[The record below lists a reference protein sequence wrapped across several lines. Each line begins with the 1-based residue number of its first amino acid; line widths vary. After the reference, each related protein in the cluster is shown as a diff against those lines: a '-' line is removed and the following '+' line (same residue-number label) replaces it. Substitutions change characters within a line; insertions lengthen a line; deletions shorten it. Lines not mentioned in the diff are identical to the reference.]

1 MPIVRT
7 DGCFRVTCSRCNKSM
22 CFKCDPNKMIAY
34 ETSTECYNHLNTAH
48 GGYWWYCI
56 IMRNLDDLYVWYD
69 FKL

>member
-48 GGYWWYCI
+48 GGYW
-56 IMRNLDDLYVWYD
+56 
-69 FKL
+69 